1 MGDNEIQEIFMS
13 ESQELLQN
21 LETDV
26 VKLEE
31 SEDPELI
38 NSIFRYVHT
47 LKGSSGIAGYMDIH
61 DFTHELEHIL
71 DGVRQGQMSVNE
83 LLVDIVLAS
92 IDWVKMKIFGA
103 EGDVDS
109 EAIKNKLLKQI
120 DDFRRAEGKPP
131 GSATAAEKDEEKEAL
146 EDSEETPAEEE
157 EAEESMEVGYR
168 YFRIFARFR
177 EDIFQSGIDPLMIME
192 DLQLLGR
199 FQERKVVRSRIPDYF
214 EMDPEKCYMYWDVIL
229 KTKHSRHDI
238 DDVFLFVMEDNDIL
252 VEDVTVNYIEKE
264 DDDKSFIEEKKI
276 GEILVSKGILTE
288 EELDDVINDQEVKN
302 KKMGQLVVERGY
314 ATEKDVQFALG
325 EQEKIKTRIET
336 TTVRVDT
343 RKLDNLMNLLGEI
356 VIGQSAIARVAD
368 EIDDEDRGFRLKN
381 AIYSVDRTTRDF
393 QEQIMSIRMIPVGP
407 TFEQFRRFVRDMA
420 HNLGKQIK
428 LDISGKE
435 TELDKTVIESIG
447 DPLKHMIRNAID
459 HGIESPDERERM
471 GKPREGH
478 VRLNAY
484 HQEGSVYIE
493 ISDDGKGI
501 NREKVRKKAESL
513 GLLKKDEEVS
523 DSRLFSFLF
532 APGFSTAD
540 NIGDLSGRG
549 VGMDVVKTNIESLR
563 GTVEIQSIEGKGTT
577 VKIKLPLT
585 LAIIEGMLVRVG
597 KSIFIIPLLSIL
609 ESIQPQK
616 NQVKTV
622 KGQGEVIQIRGEY
635 ISLVRTYRL
644 FDIEPDYSEP
654 WEGLVVVVE
663 SAGSQLGLMIDELL
677 GQQQIVIKSLDSYI
691 TSTRSI
697 SGAAILGDGRVALI
711 IDIHGLVGDI
721 G

>member
-13 ESQELLQN
+13 ESQELLQK

-31 SEDPELI
+31 SDDPDLI
-38 NSIFRYVHT
+38 NEIFRYVHT

-71 DGVRQGQMSVNE
+71 DGVRQGKMSVNE
-83 LLVDIVLAS
+83 LLIDIVLAS

-109 EAIKNKLLKQI
+109 EGIKDRLLTQI
-120 DDFRRAEGKPP
+120 NDFRQKQGAAPI
-131 GSATAAEKDEEKEAL
+131 AEKGPAEKTDAKA
-146 EDSEETPAEEE
+146 DAAGTEEE
-157 EAEESMEVGYR
+157 EAADEDLEVGFN
-168 YFRIFARFR
+168 YFRIYAKFR

-192 DLQLLGR
+192 DLQSLGT
-199 FQERKVVRSRIPDYF
+199 FMERRAVRSAVPDFF
-214 EMDPEKCYMYWDVIL
+214 EMDPEKCYMWWDVIL
-229 KTKHSRHDI
+229 KTKHSKKDI
-238 DDVFLFVMEDNDIL
+238 DDAFLFVMEDNDIIIENITDQF
-252 VEDVTVNYIEKE
+252 VEKE
-264 DDDKSFIEEKKI
+264 DDDQSFIEEKKI

-288 EELDDVINDQEVKN
+288 EELDEVVNDQEVKN
-302 KKMGQLVVERGY
+302 KKVGQLVVERGY

-325 EQEKIKTRIET
+325 EQEKIKTRIQAS
-336 TTVRVDT
+336 TVRVDT

-356 VIGQSAIARVAD
+356 VIGQSSFARIAD
-368 EIDDEDRGFRLKN
+368 EIEDEDKSFRLKN

-420 HNLGKQIK
+420 QNLGKQIK
-428 LDISGKE
+428 LDIRGKE

-478 VRLNAY
+478 VTMNAY

-493 ISDDGKGI
+493 ISDDGRGI
-501 NREKVRKKAESL
+501 PRERVRKKAESL
-513 GLLKKDEEVS
+513 GFIKKDEEIS

-532 APGFSTAD
+532 APGFSTAE
-540 NIGDLSGRG
+540 NVGDLSGRG
-549 VGMDVVKTNIESLR
+549 VGMDVVRTNIESLR
-563 GTVEIQSIEGKGTT
+563 GTIAIESTEGKGTT
-577 VKIKLPLT
+577 IKIKLPLT

-597 KSIFIIPLLSIL
+597 GNIFIIPLLSIL
-609 ESIQPQK
+609 ESIQPEQ

-622 KGQGEVIQIRGEY
+622 KGQGEVVQIRGEY
-635 ISLVRTYRL
+635 VSLVRTYQL
-644 FDIEPDYSEP
+644 FEIEPEYREP

-663 SAGSQLGLMIDELL
+663 SGGSQLGLMIDELL